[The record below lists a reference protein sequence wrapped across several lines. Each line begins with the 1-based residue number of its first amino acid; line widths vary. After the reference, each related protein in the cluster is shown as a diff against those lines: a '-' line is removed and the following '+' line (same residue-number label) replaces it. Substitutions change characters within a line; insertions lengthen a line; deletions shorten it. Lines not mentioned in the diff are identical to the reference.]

1 MVLDDQ
7 HVDRDG
13 RGVNPQECSQTE
25 LEQQASLE
33 VAQLAIA
40 PHVKRRERHLVFEL
54 SRPLT
59 REQATWLDEHVGKL
73 FKSYHIKDELEV
85 ELDAL
90 RKEARENRKPAAY
103 K

>member
-13 RGVNPQECSQTE
+13 RGVDPEECPQTE

-40 PHVKRRERHLVFEL
+40 RHVKRRKHHLVFEL
-54 SRPLT
+54 SSPLSSI
-59 REQATWLDEHVGKL
+59 RQEQ
-73 FKSYHIKDELEV
+73 S
-85 ELDAL
+85 
-90 RKEARENRKPAAY
+90 
-103 K
+103 